1 MTIRHLRILIAVA
14 DCGTMRKAAEQLYV
28 SQPSVS
34 QAIREMEEAYHVRLF
49 ERLAKRI
56 YITESGTAMLS
67 YARHIVSAFDHMEE
81 TMHRTGSE
89 PKIRIGGSVTVGT
102 VLLEQWVT
110 ALEAQIP
117 DIDVR
122 VTVDNTTAIEDKICK
137 SELDLAVVEGVVQ
150 SDEIVSRLIC
160 KDEIVMVVS
169 KTHPYAGKR
178 ITMQM
183 LHGQPLISREQGSA
197 DRNQF
202 ERLMA
207 ENQIRMEKKWCCTN
221 TEAIKR
227 AVIAGKG
234 IAILSKRLVEREV
247 RQGALQ
253 ILSIAHVHVTRD
265 FKLIYHKN
273 KFITPQMQAFQAICE
288 QAAAEA

>member
-14 DCGTMRKAAEQLYV
+14 DCGTMHRAAAELYI

-34 QAIREMEEAYHVRLF
+34 QAIREIEQNYHVRLF
-49 ERLAKRI
+49 ERLSKRL
-56 YITESGTAMLS
+56 YITESGQEMLS

-81 TMHRTGSE
+81 TMRRAESA
-89 PKIRIGGSVTVGT
+89 PKLRVGGSVTVGT
-102 VLLEQWVT
+102 VLLDDWVT

-117 DIDVR
+117 DVDVR
-122 VTVDNTTAIEDKICK
+122 VTVDNTTAIEAGICK

-150 SDEIVSRLIC
+150 SDEIISRLVC
-160 KDEIVMVVS
+160 RDEIVMVVS
-169 KTHPYAGKR
+169 GTHPYAGKQ
-178 ITMQM
+178 ISMQM

-207 ENQIRMEKKWCCTN
+207 ENHIQMEKKWCCTN

-234 IAILSKRLVEREV
+234 IAILSKRLVEQEV
-247 RQGALQ
+247 QQGQMQ
-253 ILSIAHVHVTRD
+253 ILRIDNVRVERD

-273 KFITPQMQAFQAICE
+273 KFITPQMTAFFAICSK
-288 QAAAEA
+288 AAADE